1 MVVILIAEVSI
12 VSAEGEVYVPSPDD
26 STVLMLT
33 SGAIVSLNN
42 PSLDNVIL
50 YKGQILTIK
59 NISSGF
65 ITVNAADDTL
75 RGGTQILSPEQAI
88 ALQND
93 GVKWY
98 LI

>member
-1 MVVILIAEVSI
+1 MAVILIAEVSI

-42 PSLDNVIL
+42 PGLNNVIL

-75 RGGTQILSPEQAI
+75 RGGTQILSLEQAI